1 MGKSENA
8 PTRVCSECGIAK
20 PASDFYATRKTLK
33 CKACELVMSKRRY
46 ESNKEEKL
54 KRCAEY
60 RAANK
65 SKIKDYMARR
75 YAETKTEWLARTKA
89 YQGRPE
95 VKARNKVRLSE
106 KYAANRDLIQA
117 ARKEYYATNAEARQ
131 RWDAYYRDY
140 YEKHRDKFVARGAK
154 RRAARLKATPTWA
167 DLNAIEK
174 IFRLAAELTS
184 TTGIQHSVDH
194 IVPLRGRNV
203 CGLHVAH
210 NLQVI
215 TAKANRQKF
224 NKHEG

>member
-1 MGKSENA
+1 MGTVEIA
-8 PTRVCSECGIAK
+8 PTRVCSECGLEK
-20 PASDFYATRKTLK
+20 PVSHFYATRKTRK
-33 CKACELVMSKRRY
+33 CKTCELAIGKRRY
-46 ESNKEEKL
+46 EGNKEEKL

-65 SKIKDYMARR
+65 SKIKAYMARR
-75 YAETKTEWLARTKA
+75 YEETKAEWLARCKA
-89 YQGRPE
+89 YQVRPE
-95 VKARNKVRLSE
+95 VKARDQARQRAR
-106 KYAANRDLIQA
+106 YAANRELIQA
-117 ARKEYYATNAEARQ
+117 TRKAYYETNHEARE

-154 RRAARLKATPTWA
+154 RRAARVKATPAWA
-167 DLNAIEK
+167 DLKAIAK
-174 IFRLAAELTS
+174 IYRLAADLTLS
-184 TTGIQHSVDH
+184 TGIVHAVDH

-203 CGLHVAH
+203 CGLHVSH